1 MNNGNNFSTI
11 TEVEESIYAKLG
23 EVREQCKVEMNKLL
37 EETGYDK
44 DVRNKRTGD
53 VGRLIVSRDSN
64 RTIGY
69 AIKFF
74 KYTKAGSLGKVCDA
88 YCYNLTDY
96 EPCRENIEKG

>member
-1 MNNGNNFSTI
+1 MSNGTNFSTI
-11 TEVEESIYAKLG
+11 TDVENSFYAKLG
-23 EVREQCKVEMNKLL
+23 EIRGQFKVEMDKLL
-37 EETGYDK
+37 EGTGYDK

-96 EPCRENIEKG
+96 EPCRENTEEG